1 MRNEMVRV
9 DATTHKTLRQMSRVY
24 GLPMSTVVRIAV
36 EGLATKAAK
45 AYPAIKLI
53 RRTK

>member
-1 MRNEMVRV
+1 MSDDFDDMG
-9 DATTHKTLRQMSRVY
+9 TTHKTLRQMSRVY

-36 EGLATKAAK
+36 EGLAAKAAK
-45 AYPAIKLI
+45 AYPAIKI